1 MRGCLNKIPKLR
13 PTYLMLLSHG
23 WLSLLSKPATIS
35 EEDELEEDLEGLDLS
50 DGAGHTGKVN
60 SYDKE
65 VADWVNQALEKKRSG
80 NMGEAAK
87 PALHAAP
94 LDSVSPAA
102 SRVAPLEGL
111 A

>member
-1 MRGCLNKIPKLR
+1 
-13 PTYLMLLSHG
+13 MLLNHG
-23 WLSLLSKPATIS
+23 WLAPLSKPATIS
-35 EEDELEEDLEGLDLS
+35 EEDELEEELGGLDLEGD
-50 DGAGHTGKVN
+50 TGKPN

-65 VADWVNQALEKKRSG
+65 VAEWVMAAIEKKRSG
-80 NMGEAAK
+80 KMGEVAK

-102 SRVAPLEGL
+102 SPATLI